1 MMVRQAHHEK
11 RKAYPEQFGLSSLP
25 KASRRVYLDNAAT
38 TPVRPEVVT
47 AMVPYWNQEFGNASS
62 IHQWGRRARVA
73 VEEAREKI
81 AKILNCKPEE
91 IIFTG
96 TNTLSD
102 NLAIQGVA
110 KGVQKKNKNKRLHLI
125 TSQIEHHAVF
135 DTLKALEKEGFE
147 VTFLPVDKEGLV
159 SLDDLEKAIKENT
172 VLVSIMY
179 ANNEVGTI
187 QPLSEVSAKCKGQS
201 AEFRTKIYFHT
212 DAAAVVDYLPLD
224 VKKLGIDL
232 LTIGAH
238 KFGGPKGIGILYIK
252 VGTPILPL
260 TYGGLHERK
269 LYPGTEA
276 VPLIVGMAHA
286 LEIAEQEKKVASA
299 RVTKLRDRL
308 IEGVLTS
315 VPEVVLTGHPQK
327 RLADIASFI
336 VKGVE
341 GEALVLLLDEYG
353 IASSTGSACTS
364 GTFEPSHVLLAL
376 GFKPEDAHGS
386 LRLSLGKDTSQGDI
400 DYALKVLPPVIE
412 KLREMAPKLETSG

>member
-1 MMVRQAHHEK
+1 MKMKK
-11 RKAYPEQFGLSSLP
+11 RE
-25 KASRRVYLDNAAT
+25 VYLDNAAT
-38 TPVRPEVVT
+38 TPVRPEVVK
-47 AMVPYWNQEFGNASS
+47 AMAPYWSQEFGNASS
-62 IHQWGRRARVA
+62 IHQWGRRARIA
-73 VEEAREKI
+73 VEEARKKM
-81 AKILNCKPEE
+81 AKILNCQPEE
-91 IIFTG
+91 IIFSG

-110 KGVQKKNKNKRLHLI
+110 KAARDKDREKDKDKGIHLI
-125 TSQIEHHAVF
+125 ASQIEHHAVL
-135 DTLKALEKEGFE
+135 DTFKALEKEGFE
-147 VTFLPVDKEGLV
+147 VTFLSVDKEGLV
-159 SLDDLEKAIKENT
+159 SLKNLEKAIKKNT
-172 VLVSIMY
+172 ILISIMY

-187 QPLSEVSAKCKGQS
+187 QPIEEIGRYL
-201 AEFRTKIYFHT
+201 AEINKKRKPKVYFHT

-224 VKKLGIDL
+224 VKKLGVDL
-232 LTIGAH
+232 LTLGAH
-238 KFGGPKGIGILYIK
+238 KFGGPKGIGILF
-252 VGTPILPL
+252 VRQGTPIKPL

-276 VPLIVGMAHA
+276 VPLIVGMAKA
-286 LEIAEQEKKVASA
+286 LELAEKEKKVASA

-341 GEALVLLLDEYG
+341 GESLVLLLDDYG

-386 LRLSLGKDTSQGDI
+386 LRLSLGKETSEEDI

-412 KLREMAPKLETSG
+412 KLREMAPRI